1 MVYNRRKALLP
12 VCVLLTAI
20 IVVFS
25 LCFNAK
31 ASGIKT
37 KAVVLSDLDNCLSEA
52 EEKALLEEMREVAE
66 KTGLNIGI
74 VITAE
79 LDGKKSKKYADDFS
93 DDNFGLDSNSI
104 VLLLFNSHDLP
115 QYSKEVDQISTSGNA
130 IDLFEKRI
138 NSIFDRIYD
147 ELENKNVRSDL
158 PSTPNVYKHYSSA
171 NYYIGCMKF
180 CAAVERYGDPA
191 MAFWNGVVD
200 FLISHLFAMFI
211 GGIIGLVAA
220 LVFSS
225 SIKKSYT
232 KKSPISAA
240 QYLDKNR
247 TNITRREDIF
257 IREYTTSYTTSSSS
271 GGHGG
276 GGRSGGGGGHH
287 GGGGGR
293 HR

>member
-1 MVYNRRKALLP
+1 MLFLL
-12 VCVLLTAI
+12 CTSA
-20 IVVFS
+20 
-25 LCFNAK
+25 N

-37 KAVVLSDLDNCLSEA
+37 KEVVLADLDNCLTEA
-52 EEKALLEEMREVAE
+52 EEKALLEEMRAVSE

-147 ELENKNVRSDL
+147 ELENRSVRSDL

-171 NYYIGCMKF
+171 NYYIGCLKF
-180 CAAVERYGDPA
+180 CSAVERYGDPA

-211 GGIIGLVAA
+211 GGIIGLVTA
-220 LVFSS
+220 LIFSS